1 MDQVNSIDSVERVV
15 LTSSVVA
22 INGDNQDMI
31 DKGID
36 RLNEEHWNTTSS
48 LKHAP
53 YSFSK
58 TVAEKKAWDLQ
69 KKQERWDLVV
79 INPGFV
85 MGPSLSGRT
94 DGQST
99 QFMMD
104 LLLGKMAAG
113 APELTF
119 GYVDVRDIAK
129 AHILAMKQSNCKG
142 RYIVT
147 ENSYSVLEVASFID
161 KAFPGQFKLPKRT
174 LPKWLMY
181 VFGPLMG
188 MSWKMVRRNIGLPLT
203 YDHSKSVDDLG
214 LRYRN
219 ISETF
224 SDHAN
229 QLMDMNLV
237 KRPE

>member
-104 LLLGKMAAG
+104 LLSGKMAAG